1 MTNKKFKV
9 AAMSMALTACVAA
22 QPLIANAAD
31 DVNAVSND
39 ANVNESQSE
48 GESTASA
55 PVAAASEGS
64 SNTEVKAEEKQDML
78 APDEHLSEYSKPKT
92 DTDGNSSSK
101 ADITKDA
108 PEQEREP

>member
-39 ANVNESQSE
+39 A
-48 GESTASA
+48 
-55 PVAAASEGS
+55 
-64 SNTEVKAEEKQDML
+64 
-78 APDEHLSEYSKPKT
+78 LSL
-92 DTDGNSSSK
+92 
-101 ADITKDA
+101 IHI
-108 PEQEREP
+108 

>member
-39 ANVNESQSE
+39 APEARPNRK
-48 GESTASA
+48 GKARLLHPLLL
-55 PVAAASEGS
+55 PVCR
-64 SNTEVKAEEKQDML
+64 
-78 APDEHLSEYSKPKT
+78 P
-92 DTDGNSSSK
+92 
-101 ADITKDA
+101 I
-108 PEQEREP
+108 R

>member
-31 DVNAVSND
+31 EVDVNSND

-48 GESTASA
+48 GKARLLRPLLL
-55 PVAAASEGS
+55 PVCR
-64 SNTEVKAEEKQDML
+64 
-78 APDEHLSEYSKPKT
+78 P
-92 DTDGNSSSK
+92 
-101 ADITKDA
+101 I
-108 PEQEREP
+108 R

>member
-31 DVNAVSND
+31 ENINSTD

-48 GESTASA
+48 GEARLLHPLLL
-55 PVAAASEGS
+55 PVCR
-64 SNTEVKAEEKQDML
+64 
-78 APDEHLSEYSKPKT
+78 P
-92 DTDGNSSSK
+92 
-101 ADITKDA
+101 I
-108 PEQEREP
+108 R

>member
-39 ANVNESQSE
+39 ANVNESHSE
-48 GESTASA
+48 EGSSVSA

-64 SNTEVKAEEKQDML
+64 SNTEVKAEKKQDML
-78 APDEHLSEYSKPKT
+78 APNEHLGEYSEPKT
-92 DTDGNSSSK
+92 DTDGNSP
-101 ADITKDA
+101 T
-108 PEQEREP
+108 EE

>member
-31 DVNAVSND
+31 ENINSND

-48 GESTASA
+48 GEARLLRPLLLPA
-55 PVAAASEGS
+55 RRP
-64 SNTEVKAEEKQDML
+64 
-78 APDEHLSEYSKPKT
+78 
-92 DTDGNSSSK
+92 
-101 ADITKDA
+101 I
-108 PEQEREP
+108 R